1 MRQKTQ
7 AGPEDSSERKSRDA
21 QDKKC
26 IFKRQS
32 CMNLESLEKN
42 YFLGYTKY
50 KNII

>member
-32 CMNLESLEKN
+32 WPNL
-42 YFLGYTKY
+42 Y
-50 KNII
+50 KKAFFHGILYMEHK

>member
-32 CMNLESLEKN
+32 CNDGTRFDSLWRE
-42 YFLGYTKY
+42 
-50 KNII
+50 

>member
-32 CMNLESLEKN
+32 CFYNSALDNS
-42 YFLGYTKY
+42 FR
-50 KNII
+50 II